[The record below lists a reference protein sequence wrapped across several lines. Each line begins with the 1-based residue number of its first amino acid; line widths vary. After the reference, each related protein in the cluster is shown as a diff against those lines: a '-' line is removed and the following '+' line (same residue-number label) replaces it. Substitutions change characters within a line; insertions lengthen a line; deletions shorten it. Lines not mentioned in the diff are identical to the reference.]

1 MAQQPESPVSL
12 VVGLGN
18 PGRKYAGTR
27 HNAGFWFAD
36 ELARHYLASF
46 SHERKFEGALAKIR
60 CADRPILLLEPA
72 TYMNNSGRAVQAV
85 ANFFRIPVAEVLVA
99 HDEIDLPP
107 GTVRLK
113 RGGGHGGHNGLK
125 DTTKA
130 LGSNAFARLRLGVGH
145 PGNRDDVIPYVLD
158 TAGRSEQVAIERA
171 VDDAAAQFEHL
182 ARGDWNHAFQALH
195 TDK

>member
-1 MAQQPESPVSL
+1 MAQQPETPVSL

-27 HNAGFWFAD
+27 HNAGFWFTD
-36 ELARHYLASF
+36 ELARRYLASF
-46 SHERKFEGALAKIR
+46 GHERKFEGALAKIR
-60 CADRPILLLEPA
+60 CADRQIILLAPA

-85 ANFFRIPVAEVLVA
+85 VNFFRLPVEAVLVA

-125 DTTKA
+125 DTAKA
-130 LGSNAFARLRLGVGH
+130 LGSNAFARLRVGVGH

-158 TAGRSEQVAIERA
+158 TAARSEQAAIERA
-171 VDDAAAQFEHL
+171 IEDAAAVVEYL
-182 ARGDWNHAFQALH
+182 ARAEWNKAFQALH
-195 TDK
+195 TND